1 MLNLDIGIAGAGIAG
16 LVAGIEL
23 RQAGWAVSIFE
34 SRSRTGGRIQ
44 SLQQGGLVIET
55 GPEFIHGKLK
65 ETLGLLKKYKIRYEP
80 IDGKMYH
87 ARNGQVEESREWIE
101 GWDELLN
108 KMKSLGRDLP
118 FQEFLDKYFPEDR
131 FGELKKSAIR
141 FAEGYDLA
149 DVRTA
154 STQALILEWGH
165 EESEQF
171 RIPAGYETV
180 IHALEN
186 EFKQLGGKIFL
197 NHPIKSVDWNSRK
210 IVLEM
215 QDGQTFSMDKLIIS
229 IPLSSLNQESPPA
242 ESIIFIPALR
252 EKQEAFGQIGFGT
265 VVKIVMVW
273 HSAFWKPLVPDAQF
287 IFSDYFFP
295 TWWTQYPADI
305 PMLTGWLGGPA
316 AEEFA
321 GKPDTFFF
329 EKAIE
334 SLTSIFSVSAAQIKK
349 DLESYRI
356 FNWKNEPWSRGAYS
370 YGRVGFRNSK
380 TIYRKPVESRIY
392 FAGEACYDGP
402 FPGTVESAVV
412 SGQVTARNL
421 LKDLDKRNV

>member
-1 MLNLDIGIAGAGIAG
+1 MLNQDIGIVGAGISG

-23 RQAGWAVSIFE
+23 RQAGGAVSIFE

-44 SLQQGGLVIET
+44 SLQAGGLVIET

-65 ETLGLLKKYKIRYEP
+65 ETLSLLKKYNIPYEP
-80 IDGKMYH
+80 IDGKMYK
-87 ARNGQVEESREWIE
+87 ARNGRVEESLEWIE
-101 GWDELLN
+101 DWDVLLN

-141 FAEGYDLA
+141 FAEGFDLA
-149 DVRTA
+149 DVSTA
-154 STQALILEWGH
+154 STQALILEWGY

-171 RIPAGYETV
+171 RIPAGYETL

-186 EFKQLGGKIFL
+186 EFRQLGGKIFL
-197 NHPIKSVDWNSRK
+197 NQPVKSVDWNSRK
-210 IVLEM
+210 ILLDI
-215 QDGQTFSMDKLIIS
+215 QDGQTFNMDKLIIT
-229 IPLSSLNQESPPA
+229 IPLSSLNQQSPPA
-242 ESIIFIPALR
+242 ESITFIPALG
-252 EKQEAFGQIGFGT
+252 EKQEAFGRIGFGT
-265 VVKIVMVW
+265 VIKIVMVW
-273 HSAFWKPLVPDAQF
+273 HSAFWKLLIPDAQF

-295 TWWTQYPADI
+295 TWWTQYPEDI
-305 PMLTGWLGGPA
+305 PMLTGWIGGPV
-316 AEEFA
+316 AEKFA
-321 GKPDTFFF
+321 DKPDTFFF

-334 SLTSIFSVSAAQIKK
+334 SVASIFSVSAAQIKK
-349 DLESYRI
+349 DLKSYWI

-370 YGRVGFRNSK
+370 YGRVGFRHSK
-380 TIYRKPVESRIY
+380 TVYRKPVESRIY

-412 SGQVTARNL
+412 SGLVTARNL
-421 LKDLDKRNV
+421 LNDLYKINV